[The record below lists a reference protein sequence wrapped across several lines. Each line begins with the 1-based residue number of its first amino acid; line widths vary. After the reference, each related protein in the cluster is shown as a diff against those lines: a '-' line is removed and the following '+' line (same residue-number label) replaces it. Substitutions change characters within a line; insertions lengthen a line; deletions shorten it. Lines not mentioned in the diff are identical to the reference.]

1 MVAHLRSID
10 AFLSS
15 PVARDATNNHRK
27 SPSVRIYAE
36 NRGPYLSNSLQNLA
50 TASITTSKKK
60 STPDELYRQGTSGIG
75 TYASGIEGIFLAEYQ
90 NVTGVFLRENWS
102 AAFESVC
109 RKALNNFAKTILEL
123 NRHIKSNM
131 TTDCFLAY
139 EILEIISGLS
149 SRLDSKTG
157 ELKLLFADAM
167 KPIRETAKSSIFEL
181 IDDVRRRAQSIS
193 TISGDAA
200 SLPLTGE
207 VMARLQALTLY
218 QRPVASILASIG
230 DGNWNTS
237 SLGSTGSS
245 TSLPSLKSFD
255 VGADWSQL
263 LAHYV
268 MDTMET
274 LLTTIEAKARTFLK
288 NKSIVGIFMANNVA
302 IIDRMIRSSDLSSV
316 LSSSGAPA
324 KIESWR
330 KQGLQVY
337 IQMWHEPSGHLLD
350 VQYTNRGARPPSG
363 GSGFVDSAA
372 IIKGLSSKEKE
383 VIKDKFK
390 NFNAGFDDLSAK
402 HRALSME
409 KEVRSQTGRDVQAM
423 VEPLYARFW
432 DRYHDIDKGKGKGKY
447 VKYDKGSLSA
457 QLANLG

>member
-1 MVAHLRSID
+1 M
-10 AFLSS
+10 
-15 PVARDATNNHRK
+15 PVARDATNSHRK

-60 STPDELYRQGTSGIG
+60 SAPDELYRQGTSGIG
-75 TYASGIEGIFLAEYQ
+75 TYASGMEGMFLAEYQ
-90 NVTGVFLRENWS
+90 NITGIFLRENWS
-102 AAFESVC
+102 AAFETVC

-123 NRHIKSNM
+123 NKQIKSNM
-131 TTDCFLAY
+131 TADCFLAY

-157 ELKLLFADAM
+157 ELKLLFTDAM

-181 IDDVRRRAQSIS
+181 IDDVRRRAQSI
-193 TISGDAA
+193 TTLSGDAA
-200 SLPLTGE
+200 SLPYTTE

-218 QRPVASILASIG
+218 QRPLASILASIG
-230 DGNWNTS
+230 DGNWNNS
-237 SLGSTGSS
+237 SLGTTGSS

-274 LLTTIEAKARTFLK
+274 LLTTIESKARTLLRS
-288 NKSIVGIFMANNVA
+288 KSLIGVFMANNVA
-302 IIDRMIRSSDLSSV
+302 IIDRMIRSSDLSTV
-316 LSSSGAPA
+316 LSSPGAPA
-324 KIESWR
+324 KIENWR

-337 IQMWHEPSGHLLD
+337 VQIWHEPCGHLLD

-363 GSGFVDSAA
+363 GSGVIDSAA
-372 IIKGLSSKEKE
+372 IIKSLSSKEKDGMKE
-383 VIKDKFK
+383 RFK
-390 NFNAGFDDLSAK
+390 TFNAGFDDLTAK
-402 HRALSME
+402 HRALFME
-409 KEVRSQTGRDVQAM
+409 KEVRSQLARDVQAI

-432 DRYHDIDKGKGKGKY
+432 DRYHDIDKGKGKY